1 MKKIG
6 LLFATLPVIT
16 VASEMVDEYIALARL
31 REVSSDSFELIF
43 DLNSNLAAQCEYTV
57 PARKLMM
64 NTDYFSFLRAYTNL
78 GGRNTFYYK
87 AMSQIRCNDPFQGF
101 RQDLS
106 QPVSHQ

>member
-64 NTDYFSFLRAYTNL
+64 NTDYFSFPAGIHQSWRQKHVLL
-78 GGRNTFYYK
+78 
-87 AMSQIRCNDPFQGF
+87 QGHVADSL
-101 RQDLS
+101 Q
-106 QPVSHQ
+106 